1 MTIPIMNDH
10 PIRSP
15 GSGGGCP
22 GERLLVLC
30 DFDGTVCSV
39 DMGNAFLERF
49 AEGWEET
56 ILEISATAW
65 EKASRTV
72 LRNRPEEMDKNTG
85 EPY

>member
-1 MTIPIMNDH
+1 MTIPIMIDH
-10 PIRSP
+10 PIQPS
-15 GSGGGCP
+15 GSGGGSSI
-22 GERLLVLC
+22 ERLLVLC
-30 DFDGTVCSV
+30 DFDGTVYSV
-39 DMGNAFLERF
+39 DMGNTFLERF